1 MDTTVAVAGGA
12 RARRREQRG
21 WYVYDWAN
29 SAFPTTV
36 VTVFLGPYLTTV
48 TRAAADPAGFVHP
61 LGVPVR
67 AESFFPYAV
76 AVSVALQVLVLPVAG
91 AIADRTRRKRAWLG
105 GSAYLGALATA
116 ALFTVSGSGYLWG
129 GLLFV
134 LANVAYGTSVVVYNS
149 FLPEI
154 AEPAERDRV
163 SSRGWALG
171 YLGGGLLLAGNLALF
186 TLRDRFGVGEG
197 DAVRISLASAGVW
210 WALFTLVPLVTL
222 RDRGTP
228 PVLRSPVL
236 VAGFRQLWGTLRA
249 ARGYPRSLLFLVAFL
264 LYNDGIQSVIAFSA
278 VYGSQELGLGQGTL
292 VATILLVQFVAFGGA
307 LLLGAL
313 AGRWGARRVVLGSL
327 GVWVGVLAAAYAVQR
342 GAAGQ
347 FLALAVAIGLV
358 LGGTQALSR
367 SLFSHLVPRGQEAE
381 WFGLYEVSDKGT
393 SAVGSLL
400 FGLTLQLTGSYR
412 SAILSLLVFFV
423 LGGILLA
430 RVDVARGAREAGNQ
444 APARV

>member
-1 MDTTVAVAGGA
+1 MDTTVAVAAGA
-12 RARRREQRG
+12 RAPRREQRG
-21 WYVYDWAN
+21 WYFYDWAN

-116 ALFTVSGSGYLWG
+116 ALFTVSGSSYLWG

-327 GVWVGVLAAAYAVQR
+327 GVWVGVLAAAYVVQR

-358 LGGTQALSR
+358 LGAGLRQSR
-367 SLFSHLVPRGQEAE
+367 
-381 WFGLYEVSDKGT
+381 VS
-393 SAVGSLL
+393 
-400 FGLTLQLTGSYR
+400 
-412 SAILSLLVFFV
+412 
-423 LGGILLA
+423 
-430 RVDVARGAREAGNQ
+430 
-444 APARV
+444 